1 MIIGHFLTG
10 SSGNGQQSITTPS
23 FLCRRDA
30 RRFNLTVM
38 QRRLKK
44 MTYNDNHNLDI
55 DPAMI
60 ILGLGYATCL
70 IVGITWVASLV
81 I

>member
-1 MIIGHFLTG
+1 MVSKASQHSHLFGAQIRDD
-10 SSGNGQQSITTPS
+10 SIS
-23 FLCRRDA
+23 LSC
-30 RRFNLTVM
+30 NEIE
-38 QRRLKK
+38 K
-44 MTYNDNHNLDI
+44 MTYNENQNLDI

-70 IVGITWVASLV
+70 IVGIAWIASLV

>member
-1 MIIGHFLTG
+1 
-10 SSGNGQQSITTPS
+10 
-23 FLCRRDA
+23 
-30 RRFNLTVM
+30 M
-38 QRRLKK
+38 QRRSKK
-44 MTYNDNHNLDI
+44 MTYNDNQNLDI

-70 IVGITWVASLV
+70 ILAITWVASLV